1 MYKYLLCWRY
11 LKTRYIALASVIS
24 VMLGVATMIVV
35 NSVMAGFSEK
45 MRDRLHGVLADVVVE
60 CISNDGF
67 YNSDEVMARVRDT
80 AGDEIVALAPTME
93 TAALLHFRFANGQVI
108 SQVVRLIGVKPEDRA
123 KTGDFGEFLF
133 DDHNKRIA
141 PSFKVTDELRALSP
155 VGQIIGDLPPPDPDD
170 KVNQQIREE
179 LKEQMREQTPDE
191 GVILGYALAT
201 HHRGKGRPDVY
212 MAPPGTKVYLLFPRA
227 GQFKSEGGHDTFTVV
242 GYFKSG
248 MSEYDSTHV
257 YVPLE
262 RLQDQR
268 LLRDERGRGA
278 VNQIQ
283 IKVKPNVSLTDLAEK
298 LQYELDKLEPGF
310 FRVYTW
316 EQKQGALLGAV
327 SIEQGILNI
336 LLFFIIAVAGFG
348 ILAIFSMIVVE
359 KTRDIGVLKALGAST
374 AGIRGIFL
382 GYGLLL
388 GAVGSGVGMAGGL
401 LFVRYI
407 NEIEQALST
416 VMHRRV
422 FDDTIY
428 YFDKIPT
435 IVQPVTLFWIVA
447 GAMAIAVTASI
458 WPAQRAAS
466 LHPVRALRYE

>member
-60 CISNDGF
+60 SVSLDGF
-67 YNSDEVMARVRDT
+67 YNSKEVMQRVNEVV
-80 AGDEIVALAPTME
+80 GDQIVALAPTME
-93 TAALLHFRFANGQVI
+93 TPGMLNFRFPGGQVI
-108 SQVVRLIGVKPEDRA
+108 TKPVQIIGIQPEDRA
-123 KTGDFGEFLF
+123 KTGDFAEFLF
-133 DDHNKRIA
+133 DDLGQQIA
-141 PSFKVTDELRALSP
+141 PSFKVSDELKLASPAGQVFKEMGDVPKDDPLVNAL
-155 VGQIIGDLPPPDPDD
+155 ID
-170 KVNQQIREE
+170 
-179 LKEQMREQTPDE
+179 QMREQTPDE
-191 GVILGYALAT
+191 GAILGYAIAT
-201 HHRGKGRPDVY
+201 WHKGNGLPDMYV
-212 MAPPGTKVYLLFPRA
+212 APPGTKVGLLFPKA
-227 GQFKSEGGHDTFTVV
+227 GKFKTEGGYDTFTVV

-257 YVPLE
+257 YVPLD

-268 LLRDERGRGA
+268 LLRDVQGRGA

-283 IKVKPNVSLTDLAEK
+283 IKVKAGVELSGVAEK
-298 LQYELDKLEPGF
+298 VQDALNQLDPAF

-316 EQKQGALLGAV
+316 EQKQGPLLGAV
-327 SIEQGILNI
+327 AIEQSILNI

-359 KTRDIGVLKALGAST
+359 KTRDIGVMKALGAST
-374 AGIRGIFL
+374 SGIRGIFL

-401 LFVRYI
+401 FFVRYI
-407 NEIEQALST
+407 NEIEKLLSQ
-416 VMHRRV
+416 VMHRKV

-428 YFDKIPT
+428 YFDRIPT
-435 IVQPVTLFWIVA
+435 LVQPFTVCWIVV
-447 GAMAIAVTASI
+447 GALLIAVTASI
-458 WPAQRAAS
+458 WPAQRAAH
-466 LHPVRALRYE
+466 LHPVRSLRYE

>member
-11 LKTRYIALASVIS
+11 LKTRYIALASIVS

-35 NSVMAGFSEK
+35 NSVMAGFAEK

-60 CISNDGF
+60 SVSLDGF
-67 YNSDEVMARVRDT
+67 YNSDEVMARVMAI
-80 AGDEIVALAPTME
+80 AGDQVIALAPTME
-93 TAALLHFRFANGQVI
+93 CPAILHFRYPGGQVI
-108 SQVVRLIGVKPEDRA
+108 TRPVNLIGVRPEDRA
-123 KTGDFGEFLF
+123 RTGDFGEFLV
-133 DDHNKRIA
+133 DDHNHRLA
-141 PSFKVTDELRALSP
+141 PSFQVSDELRMQTPS
-155 VGQIIGDLPPPDPDD
+155 GEI
-170 KVNQQIREE
+170 
-179 LKEQMREQTPDE
+179 LKELGDDPMDKQMREAIEQQMREETPDE
-191 GVILGYALAT
+191 GTILGYQLAT
-201 HHRGKGRPDVY
+201 WHRGQNVPDMY
-212 MAPPGTKVYLLFPRA
+212 TAPPGTKVGLLFPKA
-227 GQFKSEGGHDTFTVV
+227 GQFRSEGGYDTFTVV

-262 RLQDQR
+262 RLQFVR
-268 LLRDERGRGA
+268 NLRDARGRGA

-283 IKVKPNVSLTDLAEK
+283 IKVKPGVGLDQLAER
-298 LQYELDKLEPGF
+298 LQLALDKLQPAF
-310 FRVYTW
+310 FRVSSW

-327 SIEQGILNI
+327 AIEQSILNI

-359 KTRDIGVLKALGAST
+359 KTRDIGIMKALGAST

-401 LFVRYI
+401 IFVRYI
-407 NEIEQALST
+407 NEIEGVLSKL
-416 VMHRRV
+416 MHRRV
-422 FDDTIY
+422 FDDAIY

-435 IVQPVTLFWIVA
+435 IVEPLTVCWIVT
-447 GAMAIAVTASI
+447 GALLIAVAASI
-458 WPAQRAAS
+458 WPAHRAAH
-466 LHPVRALRYE
+466 LHPVRSLRYE

>member
-11 LKTRYIALASVIS
+11 LKTRYIALASIIS

-35 NSVMAGFSEK
+35 NAVMAGFAEK

-60 CISNDGF
+60 CISLDGF
-67 YNSDEVMARVRDT
+67 YNSEEVMARVT
-80 AGDEIVALAPTME
+80 QVGGDQVIAQTPTME
-93 TAALLHFRFANGQVI
+93 TPGILHFRFPNGQIITRPVQI
-108 SQVVRLIGVKPEDRA
+108 IGVDPKARA
-123 KTGDFGEFLF
+123 RTGDFGEFLVN
-133 DDHNKRIA
+133 DRGQPIP
-141 PSFKVTDELRALSP
+141 PSFEVTEELREQSP
-155 VGQIIGDLPPPDPDD
+155 AAQILKELPDD
-170 KVNQQIREE
+170 PKDPIERAMQEE
-179 LKEQMREQTPDE
+179 LRRERLEQTPNE
-191 GVILGYALAT
+191 GTILGYALAT
-201 HHRGKGRPDVY
+201 HHRGKNLPDLFV
-212 MAPPGTKVYLLFPRA
+212 APPGTKVGLLFPRA
-227 GQFKSEGGHDTFTVV
+227 GQFKSEGGFDTFTVV
-242 GYFKSG
+242 GFFKSG

-257 YVPLE
+257 YVPLD

-268 LLRDERGRGA
+268 LLRDVRGRGA

-283 IKVKPNVSLTDLAEK
+283 IKVKPGVPLTALADK
-298 LQYELDKLEPGF
+298 IQFALDRLDPAF

-316 EQKQGALLGAV
+316 EQKQGPLLAAV
-327 SIEQGILNI
+327 AIEQGILNI

-359 KTRDIGVLKALGAST
+359 KTRDIGVMKALGAST

-388 GAVGSGVGMAGGL
+388 GTVGSGVGMAIGL
-401 LFVRYI
+401 VFVRYI
-407 NEIEQALST
+407 NEIERALST

-435 IVQPVTLFWIVA
+435 IVQPFTIGWIVT
-447 GAMAIAVTASI
+447 GALLIAVVASI
-458 WPAQRAAS
+458 WPAQRAAH

>member
-11 LKTRYIALASVIS
+11 LKTRYIALASIIS

-35 NSVMAGFSEK
+35 NSVMAGFAEK

-60 CISNDGF
+60 STSLDGF
-67 YNSDEVMARVRDT
+67 YNADEVMARVSQI
-80 AGDEIVALAPTME
+80 AGDQVLAQTPTME
-93 TAALLHFRFANGQVI
+93 TPGILHYRFPNGQVSTRPVDI
-108 SQVVRLIGVKPEDRA
+108 IGVNPKERA
-123 KTGDFGEFLF
+123 KTGDFGEFLV
-133 DDHNKRIA
+133 DDRNQPIP
-141 PSFKVTDELRALSP
+141 PSLEVSNELRQKSP
-155 VGQIIGDLPPPDPDD
+155 VGEILTEMPEDPKDPIER
-170 KVNQQIREE
+170 QMQEE
-179 LKEQMREQTPDE
+179 LKRQLEEQSPRHGT
-191 GVILGYALAT
+191 ILGYALAT
-201 HHRGKGRPDVY
+201 HHRGKNLPDLFV
-212 MAPPGTKVYLLFPRA
+212 APPGTKVGLLFPKAGRSRA
-227 GQFKSEGGHDTFTVV
+227 EGGWDTFTVV

-257 YVPLE
+257 YVPLD
-262 RLQDQR
+262 RLQEQR
-268 LLRDERGRGA
+268 LLKDANGRGA

-283 IKVKPNVSLTDLAEK
+283 IKVKRDVPLTALADKIQFSLDR
-298 LQYELDKLEPGF
+298 LDPGF

-316 EQKQGALLGAV
+316 EQKQGPLLGAV
-327 SIEQGILNI
+327 AIEQGILNI

-359 KTRDIGVLKALGAST
+359 KTRDIGVMKALGAST

-388 GAVGSGVGMAGGL
+388 GTVGSGVGMAIGL
-401 LFVRYI
+401 VFVRYI
-407 NEIEQALST
+407 NEIERALST
-416 VMHRRV
+416 VMHRKV

-435 IVQPVTLFWIVA
+435 IVQPFTIGWIVT
-447 GAMAIAVTASI
+447 GALLIAVIASI
-458 WPAQRAAS
+458 WPAERAAH